1 MGTVYCFDD
10 GSAIHVRHPLS
21 ALETIR
27 RFYLQ
32 VEQMPNELAEIRS
45 DRSVGLANAHP
56 GGHPARFLSDDPT
69 SNNRELA
76 VKILEGD
83 EILEN
88 EPLFAVLASR

>member
-1 MGTVYCFDD
+1 M
-10 GSAIHVRHPLS
+10 R
-21 ALETIR
+21 
-27 RFYLQ
+27 
-32 VEQMPNELAEIRS
+32 NELAEIRS

-76 VKILEGD
+76 VKILEED

-88 EPLFAVLASR
+88 EPLFAILASR